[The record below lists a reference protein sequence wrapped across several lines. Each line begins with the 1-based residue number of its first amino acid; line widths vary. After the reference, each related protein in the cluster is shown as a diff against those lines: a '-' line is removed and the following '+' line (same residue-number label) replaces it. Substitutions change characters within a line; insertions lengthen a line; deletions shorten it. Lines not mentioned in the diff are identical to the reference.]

1 MILNKQIKDYNMIKT
16 KKVKLTPKDLF
27 LILTLRYIKKRWW
40 LFAWIWI
47 IAIILA
53 SDGMNDS
60 FDMFFIAVAIIYPI
74 WLAIQFWRYVTSKD
88 NRLFLLER
96 YYEIDNEKINGIID
110 QDTYSPIKLDHFIK
124 VDLIR
129 RTYLLY
135 MAKAQF
141 IYIPID
147 SFESDSDREWFE
159 NEIVKKIKK

>member
-1 MILNKQIKDYNMIKT
+1 MIKT

-27 LILTLRYIKKRWW
+27 LILILRYIKKRWW

-47 IAIILA
+47 LAIILA
-53 SDGMNDS
+53 SDGINDS
-60 FDMFFIAVAIIYPI
+60 FDMFFIVFAIIYPI
-74 WLAIQFWRYVTSKD
+74 LLVIQFWRYVTSKD
-88 NRLFLLER
+88 NRLLLLER

-129 RTYLLY
+129 KTYLLY
-135 MAKAQF
+135 IAKAQF

-159 NEIVKKIKK
+159 NEIIKKIKK